1 LILEGREIRP
11 EPIAGAVTVDLA
23 SGTYEITPPSAAAG
37 LALQTA
43 LNAPRRR
50 ADRRTERLS
59 GTAFDATFCPMTT
72 VPLTPEQE
80 RFVADAVAQGRYR
93 DASEVVQASLALLRS
108 ARLFIASL
116 QEAEAESEREGSL
129 KIEDVHREM
138 SDLIDELARRRTR
151 CRLPF

>member
-1 LILEGREIRP
+1 M
-11 EPIAGAVTVDLA
+11 
-23 SGTYEITPPSAAAG
+23 
-37 LALQTA
+37 
-43 LNAPRRR
+43 
-50 ADRRTERLS
+50 DRRTERFS
-59 GTAFDATFCPMTT
+59 GTHFDATFWPMAT
-72 VPLTPEQE
+72 VTLTPEQE